1 MNCSFLKRNLSKV
14 ATIARYIQSDRSNS
28 LQPPRFL
35 EKLINFPITSAPFHP
50 KTFSNVGKEG
60 EARNFFENYTA
71 IADRPSKGRTFPFTA
86 PRVFRVETQ
95 RVSKVSGRNFPKTR
109 RIPLAKRR
117 RRLVGWQVESRETF
131 SLLER
136 EGRNENF
143 ERIEVEKKW
152 KIAGITAAKR
162 DWHRIKLKKIIPTQL
177 NCYPFFEISSISSF
191 FPFNFPSFLL
201 GTISI

>member
-117 RRLVGWQVESRETF
+117 RAIGWLASGKSGDFLTSRTRRK
-131 SLLER
+131 ER
-136 EGRNENF
+136 EFWTDRSW
-143 ERIEVEKKW
+143 KKM
-152 KIAGITAAKR
+152 K
-162 DWHRIKLKKIIPTQL
+162 
-177 NCYPFFEISSISSF
+177 NCWNNRGQAWLAS
-191 FPFNFPSFLL
+191 N
-201 GTISI
+201 